1 MLYEKIKEN
10 KDKIL
15 SFATLFLIV
24 LAAFYFVNN
33 NSSEKVFNTKTINQ
47 KSDYYGYYYGREV
60 VNIPDP
66 NLKNFLLT
74 YFKKSKQERMLK
86 NPSQEENWDKT
97 YLKLTND
104 YYIKLILVQ
113 SKL

>member
-47 KSDYYGYYYGREV
+47 KSNYYGSRRREV
-60 VNIPDP
+60 V
-66 NLKNFLLT
+66 LSHLMKM
-74 YFKKSKQERMLK
+74 K
-86 NPSQEENWDKT
+86 
-97 YLKLTND
+97 
-104 YYIKLILVQ
+104 YIKMRW
-113 SKL
+113 KK